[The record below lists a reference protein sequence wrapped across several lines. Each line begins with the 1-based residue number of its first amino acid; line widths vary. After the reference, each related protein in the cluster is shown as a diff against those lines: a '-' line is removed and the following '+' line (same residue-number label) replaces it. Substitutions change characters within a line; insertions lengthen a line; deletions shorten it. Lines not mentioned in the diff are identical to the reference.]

1 GADCAAAGRAGAF
14 RADQRLDDGTPDPSA
29 RPLERARQWTRR
41 VSTVQTHDQ
50 RQAGREA
57 ELPRHRRRARP
68 LGLPL
73 PSSLPHGDGHVP
85 GGARLMSAL
94 RIIPLAVVLIAS
106 AMPAWAQTPATTDQV
121 TPGMDSR
128 AMLPVMDQG
137 IYAHA
142 IFNQLEGR

>member
-1 GADCAAAGRAGAF
+1 F
-14 RADQRLDDGTPDPSA
+14 RSDQRLHDGTPDPSA
-29 RPLERARQWTRR
+29 RPLERARQRARR

-85 GGARLMSAL
+85 GGARVMSAL
-94 RIIPLAVVLIAS
+94 RINPLAAALIAW
-106 AMPAWAQTPATTDQV
+106 APPAWAQAPATKDQL
-121 TPGMDSR
+121 TAGMDSG
-128 AMLPVMDQG
+128 AMPPVMDQG

-142 IFNQLEGR
+142 IFNQLEGRWNGSNPEF